1 MFGFINSLFKTNQQ
15 NASSAITIDTGTI
28 SKYQKEFDVNNID
41 TIDAEDFLGL
51 AANAHNRAKAEIEKK
66 NYEKAWELFTKKQHY
81 YYQHAEKQ
89 NFTTSQT
96 IALAAS
102 ISEDFANILRLEKN
116 HKQALVHFIYC
127 VADEYPN
134 VKYKAKK
141 LPAYLNRAKL
151 KNVNLKEL
159 ENFIYSLSKPP
170 NYRTIQ
176 DKVKAWMK
184 DYKSHPCD

>member
-1 MFGFINSLFKTNQQ
+1 MFGFIKSLFKTNQQ
-15 NASSAITIDTGTI
+15 NTSYATTIDMGAI
-28 SKYQKEFDVNNID
+28 LKYQKEFDVNNID
-41 TIDAEDFLGL
+41 KIDAEDFLGL
-51 AANAHNRAKAEIEKK
+51 AANARSRAKAEIENK
-66 NYEKAWELFTKKQHY
+66 NYEKAWELFTKQQHY

-89 NFTTSQT
+89 NLTASQT
-96 IALAAS
+96 IALVAS
-102 ISEDFANILRLEKN
+102 VSEDFANVLRLEKN

-151 KNVNLKEL
+151 KNVDFKEL

-176 DKVKAWMK
+176 GKVKEWMK
-184 DYKSHPCD
+184 D